1 MRRKGRKWWW
11 CCGFLLRPQ
20 KHHPRGSSVA
30 TSRKVVNCFHGVIP
44 GGTVV
49 TTSYINASD
58 LSIGTA
64 SLGLEGICSQ
74 RVLYIKSQLMYLTL
88 SANTL
93 VSH

>member
-1 MRRKGRKWWW
+1 M
-11 CCGFLLRPQ
+11 LRPQ

-30 TSRKVVNCFHGVIP
+30 TSRKVVNCFHGVVP
-44 GGTVV
+44 GHTTV
-49 TTSYINASD
+49 TTSYINVSD
-58 LSIGTA
+58 LSIGTV

-74 RVLYIKSQLMYLTL
+74 RVLSIKSQLMYLTL